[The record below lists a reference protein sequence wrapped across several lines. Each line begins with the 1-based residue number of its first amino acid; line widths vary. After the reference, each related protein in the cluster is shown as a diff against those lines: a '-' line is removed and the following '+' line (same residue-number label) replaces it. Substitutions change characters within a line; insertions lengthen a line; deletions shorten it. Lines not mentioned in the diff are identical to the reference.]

1 MPTPASYSCYFYYC
15 VDHSFIFYILLSVQI
30 ITPVIAPVFNGI
42 RGQAQLQMHQHI
54 NAKNCING
62 KYDKCILCTR
72 CKGIGLKYI
81 LGNQNPR
88 KWEVSSFPQKVVGQI
103 RIIELDKELSTLL
116 LFLQYCSGVL
126 VVWLCDISS
135 QPNNNYP
142 ALCIYMLPLM
152 LITDNNQGYKVFI
165 IFIKVSILSH
175 YMIRLYKKHLII
187 TISKVVD
194 AE

>member
-1 MPTPASYSCYFYYC
+1 MTLLSESFSGKKNLLPTSASYSCYFYYC

-30 ITPVIAPVFNGI
+30 ITTVIAPVFNGI

-62 KYDKCILCTR
+62 NNDKCILCTR

-88 KWEVSSFPQKVVGQI
+88 KWEVSKFPQKVVGQI
-103 RIIELDKELSTLL
+103 RIIELDKELSILL

-126 VVWLCDISS
+126 VVWLCDVSS

-142 ALCIYMLPLM
+142 ALYIYA
-152 LITDNNQGYKVFI
+152 
-165 IFIKVSILSH
+165 LSH
-175 YMIRLYKKHLII
+175 A
-187 TISKVVD
+187 D
-194 AE
+194 NW

>member
-1 MPTPASYSCYFYYC
+1 MWDNFLEIWIILYIYCMKAVKLKMFFFLYLVNFDNITDLFEVKEVTSSPSWHYYQNLFQAKKTLMPTSASYSCYFYYC

-62 KYDKCILCTR
+62 KNDKCILCTR

-88 KWEVSSFPQKVVGQI
+88 KWEVS
-103 RIIELDKELSTLL
+103 
-116 LFLQYCSGVL
+116 
-126 VVWLCDISS
+126 
-135 QPNNNYP
+135 
-142 ALCIYMLPLM
+142 
-152 LITDNNQGYKVFI
+152 
-165 IFIKVSILSH
+165 
-175 YMIRLYKKHLII
+175 
-187 TISKVVD
+187 
-194 AE
+194 